1 MNIQVQLVGVGLI
14 VLAALA
20 GTGCGSKVDDC
31 NAAIHVHNKQVEG
44 VQGVKD
50 DDPEGMTKLAAVW
63 SGAAADYGK
72 LDVKTAEVKAIT
84 GKMQAGSTAVSVAL
98 ASPAHGGD
106 AVKAAVE
113 QYNKA
118 ATELQTFCGVE
129 DKK

>member
-1 MNIQVQLVGVGLI
+1 
-14 VLAALA
+14 
-20 GTGCGSKVDDC
+20 
-31 NAAIHVHNKQVEG
+31 VHNKQVEG